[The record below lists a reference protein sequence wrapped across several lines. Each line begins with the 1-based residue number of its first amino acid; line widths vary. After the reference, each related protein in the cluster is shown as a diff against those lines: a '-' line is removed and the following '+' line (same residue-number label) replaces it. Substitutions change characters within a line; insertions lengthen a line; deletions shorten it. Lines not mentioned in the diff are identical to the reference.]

1 MKDRNGNRR
10 DVWVMVDHDGQRTL
24 FQLVE
29 VGKGADVTRLAR
41 ELHAPAVV
49 VDMALPA
56 LPPLDEPPGAHR
68 QSASSRLIL
77 LNVRTAAGGGA
88 DGVVFRTGAQG
99 AALEPAGMRHRDVPR
114 AGIVGDRA

>member
-1 MKDRNGNRR
+1 MRDRNGNRR

-29 VGKGADVTRLAR
+29 VGKGADVSRLAR

-56 LPPLDEPPGAHR
+56 LPPLDEPPGGHR

-88 DGVVFRTGAQG
+88 NGVVFRTGAQG
-99 AALEPAGMRHRDVPR
+99 AALESAGMRHRDVPR